1 MHDLSDGIALVGL
14 NALSSN
20 LPIYPSNKV
29 ILTYNGSTFS
39 IGSNVD
45 LKSSGGAEVELDTL
59 VSIKNSAT
67 TLLVCLTNL
76 ITALESLTVTVT
88 GSSGIV
94 SAATIAALAVVQ
106 NTLNTLLE

>member
-1 MHDLSDGIALVGL
+1 M
-14 NALSSN
+14 
-20 LPIYPSNKV
+20 
-29 ILTYNGSTFS
+29 
-39 IGSNVD
+39 D